1 LLKITLN
8 LKMILLAQKMKHWDG
23 EVNINPFKD
32 QAQDS

>member
-1 LLKITLN
+1 
-8 LKMILLAQKMKHWDG
+8 MILLAQKMKHWDG